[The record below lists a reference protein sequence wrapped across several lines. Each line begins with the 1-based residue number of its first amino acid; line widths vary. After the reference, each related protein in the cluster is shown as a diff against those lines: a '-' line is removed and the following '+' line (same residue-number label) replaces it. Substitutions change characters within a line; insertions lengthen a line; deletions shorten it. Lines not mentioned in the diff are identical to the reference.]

1 MPGKIDAPLNKK
13 LQNVEWG
20 EYKITE
26 LFEVRNTR
34 CILARD
40 VVLDSGNTPY
50 LGAGA
55 GNNATISYISYD
67 ENLLEEGPCIFIGGK
82 TFVVTYQEHN
92 FYSNDSHNLVLYVKN
107 NKLKSKRI
115 QLYICSCIYKSLKNK
130 YSWSNSISYSK
141 IQNDSVLLPT
151 KNGEIDFDFMESFIA
166 ELETQRISALKAY
179 LYITGLSN
187 IDGGGGRLT
196 EEEKHLL
203 ANFNNLKWGRFNLY
217 KLFGKS
223 TRGRRLKSA
232 DRIPGNLPFV
242 TAGEAE
248 TGVSAYIGNSVE
260 VFSKNTVTIDMFG
273 SAKYRNY
280 DYGCDDH
287 IAVVHTENL
296 SRYAAIFITSAVHK
310 SSHNGQFNYG
320 NNFYPKD
327 ADSLDIMLPVIH
339 GQPDF
344 NTMET
349 IISAIHKLVIKDVV
363 NYTDKKINATK
374 NVVKNQ

>member
-1 MPGKIDAPLNKK
+1 MFTSQNGDFDIQKSHINNK
-13 LQNVEWG
+13 G
-20 EYKITE
+20 IY
-26 LFEVRNTR
+26 
-34 CILARD
+34 
-40 VVLDSGNTPY
+40 
-50 LGAGA
+50 
-55 GNNATISYISYD
+55 
-67 ENLLEEGPCIFIGGK
+67 
-82 TFVVTYQEHN
+82 VVTAGLNNNGILGKSDIKAKVFEKNTITIDMFGNAFYRHFNYKMVTHARVFSLIPN
-92 FYSNDSHNLVLYVKN
+92 FFITNRQGLFLVNSLYYLRNEFGFDNMCSWEKIKLKNIQLPVKN
-107 NKLKSKRI
+107 N
-115 QLYICSCIYKSLKNK
+115 
-130 YSWSNSISYSK
+130 
-141 IQNDSVLLPT
+141 
-151 KNGEIDFDFMESFIA
+151 EIDFDFMESFIA
-166 ELETQRISALKAY
+166 ELETQRIIVLKAY
-179 LYITGLSN
+179 LNITGLSN
-187 IDGGGGRLT
+187 IDGGGRLT

-203 ANFNNLKWGRFNLY
+203 ANFNNLKWGRFNLC

-223 TRGRRLKSA
+223 TRGKRLKSA

-320 NNFYPKD
+320 KNFYPKD
-327 ADSLDIMLPVIH
+327 ADSLDIMLPVIQ

-363 NYTDKKINATK
+363 NYTDKKN
-374 NVVKNQ
+374 